1 MYTKIYTSYIA
12 NIKRTPSDIVPI
24 SIALK
29 CIQNIPC
36 YNKLAPS
43 PNILFDYKTTGD
55 FNSFV
60 ENYRSKVLSALNPQ
74 IVVRDLFAITR
85 SLGGSIP
92 CLVCFEGSDK
102 PCHRHVVAE
111 WLRHSGYSVEELKYH
126 RLL

>member
-12 NIKRTPSDIVPI
+12 NIKRIPSGVVPI

-29 CIQNIPC
+29 SIQNISC
-36 YNKLAPS
+36 YNKLSPS
-43 PNILFDYKTTGD
+43 PDILFDYKTTGD
-55 FNSFV
+55 FSSFI
-60 ENYRSKVLSALNPQ
+60 ESYCNNVLSALNTK

-111 WLRHSGYSVEELKYH
+111 WLRHSGYSVEELK
-126 RLL
+126 